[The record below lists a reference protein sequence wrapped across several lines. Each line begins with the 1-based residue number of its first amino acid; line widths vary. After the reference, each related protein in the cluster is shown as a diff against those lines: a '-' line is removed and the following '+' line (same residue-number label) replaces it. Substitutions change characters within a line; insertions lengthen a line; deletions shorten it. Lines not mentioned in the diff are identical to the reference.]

1 MCITRYTTLDR
12 PQIINSIA
20 RNYIV
25 ELAVN
30 GKPVSIREGSN
41 LLDLLSQQGLDA
53 AVVVIEVNRCI
64 IRKESFGGHVLH
76 AGDRVEILRFVG
88 GG

>member
-1 MCITRYTTLDR
+1 M
-12 PQIINSIA
+12 
-20 RNYIV
+20 

-30 GKPVSIREGSN
+30 GKPVAIGEGSN
-41 LLDLLSQQGLDA
+41 LLDLLSRQGLDP

-64 IRKESFGGHVLH
+64 IRKDSFGGYLLQ
-76 AGDRVEILRFVG
+76 AGDAVEILRFVG

>member
-1 MCITRYTTLDR
+1 M
-12 PQIINSIA
+12 
-20 RNYIV
+20 

-30 GKPVSIREGSN
+30 GKSVAIGEGSN
-41 LLDLLSQQGLDA
+41 LLDLLSRQGLDP

-64 IRKESFGGHVLH
+64 IRKDSFGSCLLQ
-76 AGDRVEILRFVG
+76 AGDAVEILRFVG